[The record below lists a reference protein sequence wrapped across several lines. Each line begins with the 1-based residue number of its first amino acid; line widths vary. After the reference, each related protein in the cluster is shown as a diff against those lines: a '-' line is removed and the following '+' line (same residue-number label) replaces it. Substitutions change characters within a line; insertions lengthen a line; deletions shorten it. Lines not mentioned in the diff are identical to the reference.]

1 MTDISAHYAP
11 AGDWETPGA
20 DAWVLIATTDPDDPY
35 ATVTATVTATTI
47 VYEPTGPDAAPP
59 PPDLQVAAADYQ
71 LRLRLRRAR
80 AAAAA
85 AAAPARD
92 AR

>member
-1 MTDISAHYAP
+1 MTTTDISAHYAP

-35 ATVTATVTATTI
+35 ATVTATVTATRI
-47 VYEPTGPDAAPP
+47 IYEPADAAPP
-59 PPDLQVAAADYQ
+59 PDLQGAAADYQ
-71 LRLRLRRAR
+71 LRLRAR
-80 AAAAA
+80 T
-85 AAAPARD
+85 PRTPSPSHRD